1 MFITPISLWTVALE
15 KFFSLSSKI
24 FQGGDLK
31 HWYLFSLKLLGF
43 TKLFLMFRRV
53 WIRKIKRHMISHK
66 CLTAE
71 ELLVAFIK
79 VSFISSQWYSLYT
92 IGTRIPSFLMK
103 VRGRF
108 LFLHQIYRCHISY
121 SNSLIW
127 ILEYFL
133 KLTIASCFEALTCYQ
148 LEMLGHNNYDM
159 QWHLWSKIKTGLNPV
174 KGQ

>member
-1 MFITPISLWTVALE
+1 MLITPISLWTVALE

-79 VSFISSQWYSLYT
+79 VSFISSQWYSLHT

-103 VRGRF
+103 VRG
-108 LFLHQIYRCHISY
+108 SPM
-121 SNSLIW
+121 W

-159 QWHLWSKIKTGLNPV
+159 QWHLWSKIKTGLNSV
-174 KGQ
+174 KWQ